1 MLTPAAYHRRGGLT
15 SEWARMLGRDAFLR
29 LLTIIARTPQPVKR
43 KPMGPLAIGRNKG
56 FFAQRPGKN
65 TSNNIC

>member
-1 MLTPAAYHRRGGLT
+1 
-15 SEWARMLGRDAFLR
+15 MLGRDAFLR